1 MMKCMLICVLLAAG
15 GALRAQ
21 EEQEDKSAQQEEA
34 IAAIQKMKGRVEV
47 DAKRPACRSFRS
59 MWRIAANWRI

>member
-34 IAAIQKMKGRVEV
+34 IQKMKGRVEV

-59 MWRIAANWRI
+59 MWCIAANWRI

>member
-15 GALRAQ
+15 GALGAQ
-21 EEQEDKSAQQEEA
+21 EEQEDKSAQQEE
-34 IAAIQKMKGRVEV
+34 AIQKMKGRVEV

-59 MWRIAANWRI
+59 MWCIAANWRI